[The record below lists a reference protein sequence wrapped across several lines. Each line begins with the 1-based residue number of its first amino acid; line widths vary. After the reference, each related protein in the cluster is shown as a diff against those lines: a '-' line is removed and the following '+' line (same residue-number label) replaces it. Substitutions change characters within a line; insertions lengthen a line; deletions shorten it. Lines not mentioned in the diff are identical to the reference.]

1 MGQLETLA
9 TTHHTRA
16 VLEWCEA
23 ADTLANGAENCTAA
37 HSEDLARLAVAQ
49 AVYGWW
55 QQVMDLINGDD
66 LDGGEA
72 IMRIRRQAERRLV
85 TGSPVLYG
93 DLFGQAM
100 LQARR
105 QAAQQ
110 FLLDTQSLADA
121 LNLCPDRRQVQP

>member
-23 ADTLANGAENCTAA
+23 ADNLANRAENCTEA

-72 IMRIRRQAERRLV
+72 IMRIRHQAERRLV

-93 DLFGQAM
+93 DLFAQA
-100 LQARR
+100 LFQSRR

-110 FLLDTQSLADA
+110 FLQDTQSLADA
-121 LNLCPDRRQVQP
+121 LNPCLDRRQAQP